1 MNRTE
6 ISSLGEFGLIRKLT
20 DTIKLCNE
28 SSLTAAGDDAAQ
40 ILYAEG
46 NRTLVSTDLLL
57 EGIHFDL
64 TYTPLRHLGYKA
76 VVASIAD
83 IYAMNGTPR
92 QILVGLGVSSRFAVE
107 DLEELYAGIN
117 LACQSYGVDLV
128 GGDTSASLTGLT
140 LSMTALGEVAPESV
154 ATRSG
159 AKPTDLICCTGDLGS
174 AYMGLQ
180 LLEREK
186 RVFAGEKEGFDPDF
200 AGHEYILE
208 RQLKPELRLEV
219 LQALRDKGIRPTSM
233 IDISDGLSSEL
244 LHLCQASQVGVRI
257 YEERLPIDY
266 ETARMAEEMN
276 LNVVTVAL
284 SGGEDYEFLFTIPLG
299 LMDQA
304 KEIEG
309 IRFIGHITEASLG
322 ASLITRDGS
331 EIALRAQGWVEQ
343 Q

>member
-20 DTIKLCNE
+20 DTIKLSNP
-28 SSLTAAGDDAAQ
+28 SSLAGAGDDAAQ
-40 ILYAEG
+40 ILYTAG

-76 VVASIAD
+76 VVTSIAD
-83 IYAMNGTPR
+83 IYAMNGVPR
-92 QILVGLGVSSRFAVE
+92 QILVGLGISSRFAVE
-107 DLEELYAGIN
+107 DLQELYAGMQ

-140 LSMTALGEVAPESV
+140 ISMTALGEVSPEAV
-154 ATRSG
+154 TTRSG

-186 RVFAGEKEGFDPDF
+186 RVFAGEKDGFDPDF

-208 RQLKPELRLEV
+208 RQLKPELHLQP
-219 LQALRDKGIRPTSM
+219 LQALQARGIRPTSM

-244 LHLCQASQVGVRI
+244 LHLCRESQVGVRI

-266 ETARMAEEMN
+266 ETTRMAEEMN

-309 IRFIGHITEASLG
+309 IRFIGHVTEASLG